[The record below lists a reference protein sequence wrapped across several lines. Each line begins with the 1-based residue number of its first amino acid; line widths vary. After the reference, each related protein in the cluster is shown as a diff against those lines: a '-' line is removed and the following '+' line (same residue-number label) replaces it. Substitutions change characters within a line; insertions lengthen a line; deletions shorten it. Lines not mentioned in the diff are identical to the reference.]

1 MSAKKSVVKSRRK
14 SPGKETTG
22 EVPPVMI
29 PAEAV
34 GGTKG
39 GTGSLPKAPVK
50 APVKAAGK
58 TAPKAGLGRVLPETG
73 AVVKRR
79 FWLTYPPKRIQT
91 AVIWELGHR
100 FPVMTNI
107 RQASVTDEVG
117 IVCLEVDGPGDEVE
131 AGIRWLKR
139 LGLSVEPVELSA
151 VAS

>member
-1 MSAKKSVVKSRRK
+1 MMAEKKTPLKPVRRK
-14 SPGKETTG
+14 SPVAGAV
-22 EVPPVMI
+22 VPAKSI
-29 PAEAV
+29 ATA
-34 GGTKG
+34 KG
-39 GTGSLPKAPVK
+39 
-50 APVKAAGK
+50 
-58 TAPKAGLGRVLPETG
+58 KAGGKVGAGGKGKLTKVQPESG
-73 AVVKRR
+73 AAVKRR

-100 FPVMTNI
+100 FPIMTNI

-117 IVCLEVDGPGDEVE
+117 IVSLEVDGPGDQVE